1 MSEPAKR
8 GSTAT
13 SNFGVG
19 RREAHDSSAFYS
31 RFPLPEI
38 SEDADIARPSCV
50 DRLWVG
56 DARYMDRCGDIADS
70 SVALVVTSPPYYAG
84 KEYEE
89 AVGEGH
95 IPASYVDYLEML
107 HDVFAACVRKL
118 EPGGRIAVNVANLG
132 RKPYRSLSADVIDIL
147 QNRLKLLL
155 RGEVI
160 WQKARGSTGS
170 CAWGSFQQ
178 PGNPTL
184 RDLTER
190 VIIAS
195 KGRFDRAQRAD
206 ERAETGRPWIGSAY
220 ADEYMEATTDI
231 WEIRPASAT
240 QVGHPAPFP
249 VELPQRLIDLYTYRD
264 DLVLDPFIG
273 AGATAVAAVRA
284 DRRYVGFDTD
294 PEYIALAERRLES
307 ERASLGATD
316 GTDNYRV
323 EIKPKAMRQHSG
335 GGQSGG
341 DSGATEGHTPHAT
354 AGNGSPA
361 NSWTADAVANGHGY
375 SHPAPD
381 GGRVDQPSAAASGD
395 QRDALAGHTTKR
407 SEQGPAGA
415 SRPSDAPSFD
425 DFQARAVREGIKAR
439 ELAERLLGRCGFSD
453 IRERVRCP
461 AGVEVNFTARDQLG
475 GLWRFDVSGAF
486 TVTQRPGLRRT
497 DTLWKALGKAATLHF
512 AEQMHSANDEAG
524 SHPPPPL
531 VLLTTNRPARNSN
544 GHRALAA
551 MTGPGRPIFTVVE
564 MHNDQDSTL
573 LAELARG
580 SRESS
585 ESGSTSPRP
594 HHGRM
599 NSTTDIVPPVYRQ
612 TTDSASN
619 PSRSRIR

>member
-1 MSEPAKR
+1 MSKPDRRRE
-8 GSTAT
+8 STST

-19 RREAHDSSAFYS
+19 RREGHDSSAFYG

-38 SEDADIARPSCV
+38 TDASEIAPHACADQ
-50 DRLWVG
+50 LWVG
-56 DARYMDRCGDIADS
+56 DARDMDRYGDIADS
-70 SVALVVTSPPYYAG
+70 SVALVITSPPYYAG

-95 IPASYVDYLEML
+95 IPASYLDYLEML
-107 HDVFAACVRKL
+107 HDVFAECVRKL

-170 CAWGSFQQ
+170 CAWGSFQL

-190 VIIAS
+190 VVIAS
-195 KGRFDRAQRAD
+195 KGRFDRAQRAE
-206 ERAETGRPWIGSAY
+206 ERVEAGRPWIGSAF

-231 WEIRPASAT
+231 WEIRPASAK

-249 VELPQRLIDLYTYRD
+249 VELPQRLIDLYTYRG

-273 AGATAVAAVRA
+273 AGTTAVAAVRA

-294 PEYIALAERRLES
+294 PEYVALAEQRVES
-307 ERASLGATD
+307 ERASLDMTCGMD
-316 GTDNYRV
+316 SHRV
-323 EIKPKAMRQHSG
+323 EITPKSVQKRSG
-335 GGQSGG
+335 GGQGGGESGV
-341 DSGATEGHTPHAT
+341 AEGLTPHVAAGDGRSASART
-354 AGNGSPA
+354 AASETNGSA
-361 NSWTADAVANGHGY
+361 CSR
-375 SHPAPD
+375 PAPD
-381 GGRVDQPSAAASGD
+381 DRSVDQTSPAAG
-395 QRDALAGHTTKR
+395 G
-407 SEQGPAGA
+407 
-415 SRPSDAPSFD
+415 PSDASTFD

-439 ELAERLLGRCGFSD
+439 ELAERLLGQCGFSD
-453 IRERVRCP
+453 IRERVRCA

-475 GLWRFDVSGAF
+475 NLWRFDVSGAF

-512 AEQMHSANDEAG
+512 AEPTRSPNDPAG
-524 SHPPPPL
+524 SRPPPPL

-551 MTGPGRPIFTVVE
+551 MTGPCRPIFAVVE
-564 MHNDQDSTL
+564 MHNDQDSAL
-573 LAELARG
+573 LAELAHG
-580 SRESS
+580 SQASD
-585 ESGSTSPRP
+585 SGPTS
-594 HHGRM
+594 
-599 NSTTDIVPPVYRQ
+599 Q
-612 TTDSASN
+612 QSN
-619 PSRSRIR
+619 VR

>member
-1 MSEPAKR
+1 MSTPAKR

-56 DARYMDRCGDIADS
+56 DARDMDRYGDIADS

-107 HDVFAACVRKL
+107 HDVFAECVRKL

-170 CAWGSFQQ
+170 CAWGSFQL

-206 ERAETGRPWIGSAY
+206 KRAETGRPSIGSAF

-249 VELPQRLIDLYTYRD
+249 AELPQRLIDLYTYHG

-273 AGATAVAAVRA
+273 AGATALAAVRT

-307 ERASLGATD
+307 ERASLDTTG
-316 GTDNYRV
+316 GTDSRRV
-323 EIKPKAMRQHSG
+323 KITPKSVRRRSG
-335 GGQSGG
+335 GQG
-341 DSGATEGHTPHAT
+341 DGESRAAEGSTPHAA
-354 AGNGSPA
+354 AGDGSPA
-361 NSWTADAVANGHGY
+361 GSRSGAAETNGHGC
-375 SHPAPD
+375 SHPAPYD
-381 GGRVDQPSAAASGD
+381 GSVDQPSPAAG
-395 QRDALAGHTTKR
+395 G
-407 SEQGPAGA
+407 
-415 SRPSDAPSFD
+415 PSDASTFD

-439 ELAERLLGRCGFSD
+439 ELAERLLGQCGFSD
-453 IRERVRCP
+453 IRERVRCA
-461 AGVEVNFTARDQLG
+461 AGVEVNFTARDQSG
-475 GLWRFDVSGAF
+475 RLWRFDVSGAF
-486 TVTQRPGLRRT
+486 SVTQRPGLRRT

-512 AEQMHSANDEAG
+512 AAQTRNLKNPDDSW
-524 SHPPPPL
+524 PPPPL

-551 MTGPGRPIFTVVE
+551 MTGPDRPIFAVVE
-564 MHNDQDSTL
+564 MHNDQDSTV

-580 SRESS
+580 CRASDSDP
-585 ESGSTSPRP
+585 TSPLPDR
-594 HHGRM
+594 GRM
-599 NSTTDIVPPVYRQ
+599 NGTTDIVPPVYRR